1 MTLFR
6 RAFVVGAVLVALLGI
21 LSAYRDGYFEND
33 FDRMVAPA
41 VMVSTMLPDG
51 SNLIGS
57 GTVIASILKD
67 GKYETYVLTAH
78 HVVVAG
84 KQADG
89 TWLPIAIYS
98 FSYHDRRR
106 VEGHEHGAVVVKE
119 SASDDLA
126 LLMFTDNAPFQYTA
140 RMGNDPDYLDRVYA
154 VGFPFGLYPVITE
167 GIVSGLHVTQGIV
180 TTTSSAS
187 TVAGNSGGALYN
199 FSRKLIGVPQA
210 VFGIRIGGMMI
221 PIGLLNFSIPISTVK
236 KFLEDS
242 PVNGGTR

>member
-51 SNLIGS
+51 SNSIGS

-98 FSYHDRRR
+98 FTYHDRRR
-106 VEGHEHGAVVVKE
+106 VEGHHVL
-119 SASDDLA
+119 LA
-126 LLMFTDNAPFQYTA
+126 H
-140 RMGNDPDYLDRVYA
+140 
-154 VGFPFGLYPVITE
+154 PVAE
-167 GIVSGLHVTQGIV
+167 Q
-180 TTTSSAS
+180 
-187 TVAGNSGGALYN
+187 
-199 FSRKLIGVPQA
+199 
-210 VFGIRIGGMMI
+210 IGGEAGVAELAGMI
-221 PIGLLNFSIPISTVK
+221 NGLNGFFILRQFIIPADNFDLSPLGNLRNFISIRANKDFLHQTIFARLLNRP
-236 KFLEDS
+236 LQ
-242 PVNGGTR
+242 